1 MSKREVAAYLGVAAG
16 YWLVEHGRGFDYA
29 VEYAD
34 KLIAAGQGAIARTM
48 LEKAAPLLGYYADTT
63 AADEPGTSEADM
75 NNRLERL
82 DKIMAKCGASRP
94 PRPAR

>member
-1 MSKREVAAYLGVAAG
+1 
-16 YWLVEHGRGFDYA
+16 
-29 VEYAD
+29 
-34 KLIAAGQGAIARTM
+34 M